1 MGKWFWDFSFWTR
14 GYRTAQT
21 AHCAMYWIK
30 LTFYW
35 NISTS
40 CLFGCFT
47 ECRECQ
53 MIKQQTNPAVG
64 KNLQKTETFSS
75 QKLSEE
81 KFWAD
86 QNIQKTKILSR
97 RKLSADRNWADH
109 QLIEQQTDSAVSN
122 LRGPASVTGLYCQ
135 KVARFPKASESE
147 KMTSKKVA
155 ICSPGSIFKACH
167 VMYYCGRSFTI
178 LVSTELVS
186 QASCICN
193 ACDVQGRSSKK
204 KDKG

>member
-1 MGKWFWDFSFWTR
+1 MLTAGFQAVLPSFWSTINTFLAL
-14 GYRTAQT
+14 YSIYCIT
-21 AHCAMYWIK
+21 
-30 LTFYW
+30 LTFCW

-47 ECRECQ
+47 EKLSAVPFLAENASWSSN
-53 MIKQQTNPAVG
+53 KQTQLWG

-122 LRGPASVTGLYCQ
+122 LRGLASVTGLYCQ

-147 KMTSKKVA
+147 NMTSKKVA

-167 VMYYCGRSFTI
+167 VMYYCGRSFISPQTPY
-178 LVSTELVS
+178 
-186 QASCICN
+186 
-193 ACDVQGRSSKK
+193 
-204 KDKG
+204 